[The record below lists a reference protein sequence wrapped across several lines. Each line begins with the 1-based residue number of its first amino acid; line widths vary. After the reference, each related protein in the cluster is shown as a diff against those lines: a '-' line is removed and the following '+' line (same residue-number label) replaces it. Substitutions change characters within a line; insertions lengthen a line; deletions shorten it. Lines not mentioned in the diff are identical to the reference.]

1 MDILAENRKAGFSF
15 EILEKFQGGLALQG
29 SEVKSARLGRMQ
41 IAGTYVVI
49 KNGEL
54 WLVGSNIPPYQP
66 KNTPSNFQAERSRK
80 VLVQRRELNSLVG
93 KTAERGLTLIPL
105 KVYSTPAGK
114 IKLEFALARHQKK
127 WDKREKL
134 KKEEVNREIQQALH
148 KQTY

>member
-1 MDILAENRKAGFSF
+1 
-15 EILEKFQGGLALQG
+15 
-29 SEVKSARLGRMQ
+29 MQ

-80 VLVQRRELNSLVG
+80 VLVQKRELSSLIG
-93 KTAERGLTLIPL
+93 KTTERGLTLIPL

-114 IKLEFALARHQKK
+114 IKLEFALARHKKK

-134 KKEEVNREIQQALH
+134 KKEEVVREIQQALR